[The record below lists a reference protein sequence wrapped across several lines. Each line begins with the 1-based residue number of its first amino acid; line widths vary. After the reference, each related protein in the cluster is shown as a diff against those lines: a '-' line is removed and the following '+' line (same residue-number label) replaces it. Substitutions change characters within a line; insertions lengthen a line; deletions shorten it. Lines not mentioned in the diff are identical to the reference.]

1 MKNHGFIKLYR
12 NVLSKPGVA
21 DLVAEQGAAGFGTY
35 LIVLLY
41 LSQCDDYEGSYTN
54 GQLSA
59 FAAQAQKTRRFV
71 RHIICDYKLFEVNG
85 NRFRIA
91 TESQQNIDK
100 TETKPSYSPA
110 RKDRNVGEEIDIE
123 KENKEKAVVRV
134 SDDTHTASGEE
145 AAPAL
150 TDYRHYEKYLER

>member
-1 MKNHGFIKLYR
+1 MKNKGFIKLYR
-12 NVLSKPGVA
+12 NVLSKPEVA

-41 LSQCDDYEGSYTN
+41 LSQCDDFEGAFTN

-71 RHIICDYKLFEVNG
+71 RHVICDYKLFEVSG

-91 TESQQNIDK
+91 TESRQSINKI
-100 TETKPSYSPA
+100 ETKPSYSPT
-110 RKDRNVGEEIDIE
+110 RKNRYAGEEIEIDKE
-123 KENKEKAVVRV
+123 KENKEKPSACVCL
-134 SDDTHTASGEE
+134 DDTQQ
-145 AAPAL
+145 
-150 TDYRHYEKYLER
+150 TDYRQYEKYLSR